1 MASLL
6 NFDDVGLYS
15 GRLIHCTWIGWDPS
29 QLATGPNQHSSD
41 TFFLKGILATP
52 SGWYTFF
59 NSLAGEREIPLCLRT
74 HREHFSPC
82 GKPIEF
88 RLRRDLGQRPQD
100 VTNFFKKGIL
110 MTPSRQYTFSNSFAA
125 VEKEIS
131 LCVFH

>member
-1 MASLL
+1 MWMTTGKDREKTRPNTKQELFS
-6 NFDDVGLYS
+6 NVIYIYVNIYIYIYTYS

-29 QLATGPNQHSSD
+29 QLATGPNQPSSD

-100 VTNFFKKGIL
+100 VTNFF
-110 MTPSRQYTFSNSFAA
+110 
-125 VEKEIS
+125 
-131 LCVFH
+131 